1 METPPTCG
9 VHADALDPALVRPAF
24 PGLEREVCGRP
35 AVFFDGPAG
44 SQVPRVVADAV
55 SAYLL
60 GTNGNEGGPTAT
72 SRASDEV
79 VGEARRRCAV
89 LLGAP
94 DPDCIAFGSNM
105 TTLTLALSR
114 AVARTWEAGD
124 EVIVTRQEHDANVTP
139 WVLAARD
146 AGASVRW
153 WDVEGREGTLDPARL
168 DELLSPKTRM
178 VAFGYASN
186 LTGTVQPVADI
197 ARRVRAAGAL
207 TFVDAVHYVPH
218 GPIDVEAL
226 GIDLLSAS
234 AYKFFGP
241 HLGLLWGRRA
251 LLEDLEPYKLRPSS
265 DHLPARWQT
274 GTPNLEGIAGLGA
287 AIGYLA
293 SLSGRPEV
301 TRENLL
307 EAFERI
313 ATHESQ
319 LLERLLAGLAELPGL
334 ELWGVAN
341 HVRLDRRVPTV
352 SFTHPSLTPG
362 ELATLLAERG
372 IFTRAGNHY
381 ALPLTEA
388 LGLEPGGTLRVGLLH
403 YNTAEEVERL
413 LKELH
418 TLLVPETG

>member
-9 VHADALDPALVRPAF
+9 VHADALDPALVRALF

-72 SRASDEV
+72 SRATDEM

-251 LLEDLEPYKLRPSS
+251 LLEELEPYKLRPSS

-307 EAFERI
+307 KAFERI

-334 ELWGVAN
+334 EIWGVTDHA
-341 HVRLDRRVPTV
+341 RLDRRVPTV